1 MTRYVCVTCGS
12 SGNDPL
18 PDNRRYKCHVC
29 PEPSIMLEAINKDI
43 LQDELDNPNLVLFTS
58 SYDAPQRPDL
68 ESGVS

>member
-1 MTRYVCVTCGS
+1 MTRYVCVTCGSGGS

-43 LQDELDNPNLVLFTS
+43 LQD
-58 SYDAPQRPDL
+58 
-68 ESGVS
+68 